1 MPPEIGPKNKH
12 YPPMTRQQFQFV
24 AEIIASIEA
33 DRPAHS
39 VIVSTFVEGLA
50 HTNPYFREDY
60 FRQACVRN
68 SGQTS

>member
-12 YPPMTRQQFQFV
+12 FPPMTRQQFQYI

-33 DRPAHS
+33 DRPAHN
-39 VIVSTFVEGLA
+39 VIVEVFTEKLA
-50 HTNPYFREDY
+50 HTNPNFKENFFRA
-60 FRQACVRN
+60 ACVRN